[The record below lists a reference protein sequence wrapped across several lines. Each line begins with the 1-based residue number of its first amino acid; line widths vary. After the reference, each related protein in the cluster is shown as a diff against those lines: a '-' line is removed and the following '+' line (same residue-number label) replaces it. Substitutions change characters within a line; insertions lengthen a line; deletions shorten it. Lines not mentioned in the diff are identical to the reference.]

1 MYKYVKRW
9 LDIVISIV
17 VLLLG
22 AVPMVV
28 IALLIK
34 LDSSGPVLFKQQRYG
49 KDKKIFK
56 IYKFRT
62 MSTSAPRNIA
72 TYNLANSEQYITNV
86 GHLLRKFGIDELPQL
101 FNILKGDMSF
111 IGPRPVILA
120 EDKLIAER
128 DRYGANAVL
137 PGISGWAQANG
148 RDELHPIKKAQL
160 DGYYVNH
167 FSFKMDLK
175 CVFKTLAIIFSS
187 KGFCEG
193 QADFGQRSLL
203 GDVNENKTR

>member
-62 MSTSAPRNIA
+62 MLQNTPIIPPNGFK
-72 TYNLANSEQYITNV
+72 NVNDYITKL
-86 GHLLRKFGIDELPQL
+86 GKFLRKSSLDELPQL
-101 FNILKGDMSF
+101 INVIKGDMSLV
-111 IGPRPVILA
+111 GPRPGSANNEEGLA
-120 EDKLIAER
+120 LIR
-128 DRYGANAVL
+128 QNRGVFAVR
-137 PGISGWAQANG
+137 PGITGWAQING
-148 RDELHPIKKAQL
+148 RDELAHDETAKVEF
-160 DGYYVNH
+160 DRYYIDH
-167 FSFKMDLK
+167 ISFWMDLK
-175 CVFKTLAIIFSS
+175 CLFGTVWTVIAG
-187 KGFCEG
+187 KGYQEG
-193 QADFGQRSLL
+193 ARKNSTYEQKQEA
-203 GDVNENKTR
+203 